1 LEKAGFSCQEAEYYY
16 YQSTPEGDETVQIN
30 IRGKS
35 IDITPSLRAY
45 VEKKVGKIG
54 KYFEG
59 LDLNCQVALSVEKD
73 RHIVE
78 VTLPVNGWLLRGEE
92 ESEDMYSSVDLVVD
106 KLERQI
112 RKYKTRL
119 NRKLRRME
127 KPEVQAVP
135 DDDQQVVKI
144 KRFTFKPMP
153 VDEAIM
159 QMNMLGHDFYVFTNS
174 ESEQINVL
182 YRRRDGNYGL
192 IQPDF

>member
-1 LEKAGFSCQEAEYYY
+1 
-16 YQSTPEGDETVQIN
+16 
-30 IRGKS
+30 
-35 IDITPSLRAY
+35 
-45 VEKKVGKIG
+45 
-54 KYFEG
+54 
-59 LDLNCQVALSVEKD
+59 
-73 RHIVE
+73 
-78 VTLPVNGWLLRGEE
+78 
-92 ESEDMYSSVDLVVD
+92 MYSSVDLVVD

-159 QMNMLGHDFYVFTNS
+159 QMNMLGHDFFVFTNS